1 MMNIPAS
8 VPAASSLGPHRSI
21 PRRDVNNANSRKPN
35 TDDFDADNIFE
46 DIEMRPRN
54 SITDSD
60 LDRLLGPL
68 SRHASSEQALEQESN
83 RERGG
88 PGNMIVV
95 CPRCLPRGFGI
106 MGPHWWVD
114 YLYHDWWYPLA
125 FQCPLFSN
133 MGCDTLHL
141 LMCTNSIIIHHHSN
155 QIEFSILSAINKR
168 FGPICCL
175 GLLLMATIYFAPKAY
190 ADINPISSFIC
201 ILFFTV
207 GAISLAVV
215 SCSDPGIVKREAC
228 IPSEV
233 SAARGW
239 RYCDL
244 CRWVDKYDE
253 YMKTSA
259 S

>member
-106 MGPHWWVD
+106 MGPHW
-114 YLYHDWWYPLA
+114 
-125 FQCPLFSN
+125 
-133 MGCDTLHL
+133 
-141 LMCTNSIIIHHHSN
+141 
-155 QIEFSILSAINKR
+155 
-168 FGPICCL
+168 
-175 GLLLMATIYFAPKAY
+175 
-190 ADINPISSFIC
+190 
-201 ILFFTV
+201 
-207 GAISLAVV
+207 
-215 SCSDPGIVKREAC
+215 
-228 IPSEV
+228 
-233 SAARGW
+233 
-239 RYCDL
+239 
-244 CRWVDKYDE
+244 
-253 YMKTSA
+253 
-259 S
+259 